1 MEDNKTIED
10 YKKELDKTN
19 KLINTKTT
27 NLIYLLKN
35 CNIEDINIL
44 NYHYTFIKLVG
55 TDIRI
60 QKKLRGGIS

>member
-44 NYHYTFIKLVG
+44 NYHYTFIKLINKR
-55 TDIRI
+55 DYLEQIIFDR
-60 QKKLRGGIS
+60 QY